1 MSSRRLLPK
10 SKFLS
15 VIDSMK
21 FITSIIVFVCAVIL
35 ATSAFA
41 EVVYVDQVESGF
53 FVSSKP
59 TQTIY
64 WQGKDS
70 KALIVF
76 IPGGDGQMSLDPYRD
91 PKYFF
96 YKMLKSLSDSSQVF
110 GHYDVVLMNSPFRLT
125 PLQPYPSARASKDH
139 LIRIHSVI
147 EYYRNKTNLPI
158 WLMGHSNGGISLT
171 EYINYIQNNEKS
183 IGFSGVIASG
193 IRNQSNFKA
202 PIDFPMLFIH
212 HEKDGC
218 QISQARDSF
227 NIYKKV
233 SEFNK
238 SSTEFALV
246 TLGREESASPC
257 YSGYHMY
264 YDSGNEAPQLI
275 DSFISKYH
283 H

>member
-1 MSSRRLLPK
+1 MRL
-10 SKFLS
+10 
-15 VIDSMK
+15 
-21 FITSIIVFVCAVIL
+21 ITSIIVFVSVSVF

-41 EVVYVDQVESGF
+41 VVVYVDQVESGF

-76 IPGGDGQMSLDPYRD
+76 IPGGDGQMSLDPYSE

-96 YKMLKSLSDSSQVF
+96 YKMLKSLSDSSQEF
-110 GHYDVVLMNSPFRLT
+110 GRYDVVLMNSPFPLI
-125 PLQPYPSARASKDH
+125 PLQPYPSARASSDH
-139 LIRIHSVI
+139 LIRIRSVI
-147 EYYRNKTNLPI
+147 EYYKNKTHLPI

-171 EYINYIQNNEKS
+171 EYIKDIQSNEKP

-193 IRNQSNFKA
+193 IRNQSAFEA
-202 PIDFPMLFIH
+202 PLDFPMLFLH

-246 TLGREESASPC
+246 TLGREESGSPC

-275 DSFISKYH
+275 DRFISKYQH
-283 H
+283 